1 MVERW
6 KAEML
11 GFAVLYV
18 ALTGVL
24 MASNSTLFPGGE
36 LPWTVYWI
44 IWTLAFA
51 PAAVAACFVA
61 AASEASDRLKT
72 RSYLATLALILLA
85 LETCYLLDVHA
96 RTLAV
101 VLVGVAL
108 GTYAIFR
115 LGAERSVA
123 PRRNHGG

>member
-11 GFAVLYV
+11 GFASLYV

-24 MASNSTLFPGGE
+24 MALNSALFPQSE
-36 LPWTVYWI
+36 LLWTAYWI

-51 PAAVAACFVA
+51 PAVLVTCFVA
-61 AASEASDRLKT
+61 AGSEASDGSKR
-72 RSYLATLALILLA
+72 RSYVATLVLILAT
-85 LETCYLLDVHA
+85 LETCYALDVHA
-96 RTLAV
+96 GTLAL
-101 VLVGVAL
+101 VLIGVAV

-115 LGAERSVA
+115 LAAARSG
-123 PRRNHGG
+123 RQT